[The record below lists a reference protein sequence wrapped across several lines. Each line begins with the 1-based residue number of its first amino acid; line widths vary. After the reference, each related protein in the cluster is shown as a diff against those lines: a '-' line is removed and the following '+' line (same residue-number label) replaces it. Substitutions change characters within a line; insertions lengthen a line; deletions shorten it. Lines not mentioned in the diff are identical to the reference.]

1 MKVGN
6 GTDIPVKSIEII
18 QTKASVTGAEA
29 ESKNARIGTNLVK
42 ISAGLIWRRPWR
54 GLVILDLAGG
64 NPRCIE
70 TYDYDDEDGLLARK
84 GFYHYIYRGD
94 CLFFKRTKHH

>member
-1 MKVGN
+1 MALISFPYIC
-6 GTDIPVKSIEII
+6 TATVKFF
-18 QTKASVTGAEA
+18 
-29 ESKNARIGTNLVK
+29 
-42 ISAGLIWRRPWR
+42 
-54 GLVILDLAGG
+54 LVILDLAGG

>member
-29 ESKNARIGTNLVK
+29 ESKNAQIGTNLVK
-42 ISAGLIWRRPWR
+42 ISAGLI
-54 GLVILDLAGG
+54 LAAS
-64 NPRCIE
+64 
-70 TYDYDDEDGLLARK
+70 LARCETPRK
-84 GFYHYIYRGD
+84 PSQ
-94 CLFFKRTKHH
+94 LPM

>member
-54 GLVILDLAGG
+54 VAKLRG
-64 NPRCIE
+64 NPPSYRCE
-70 TYDYDDEDGLLARK
+70 Q
-84 GFYHYIYRGD
+84 
-94 CLFFKRTKHH
+94 